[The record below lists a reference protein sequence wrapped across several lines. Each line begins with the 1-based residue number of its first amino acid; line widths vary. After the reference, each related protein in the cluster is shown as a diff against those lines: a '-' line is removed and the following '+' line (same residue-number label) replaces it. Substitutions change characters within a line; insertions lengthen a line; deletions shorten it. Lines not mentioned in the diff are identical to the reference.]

1 MKPIAWCGSSR
12 ADLTAFPSEAR
23 RMAGFE
29 LWQVQN
35 GDEPS
40 DSKPMPDVGIGVAEI
55 RIRLARA
62 FRVVYVAKFPEA
74 VYVLHAFE
82 KKARKTPKPD
92 IDLARKRYR
101 EMMSERRSWEK

>member
-1 MKPIAWCGSSR
+1 
-12 ADLTAFPSEAR
+12 
-23 RMAGFE
+23 MAGFE

-40 DSKPMPDVGIGVAEI
+40 DSKPMSDIGIGVAEI
-55 RIRLARA
+55 RIRLDRA
-62 FRVVYVAKFPEA
+62 FRVIYLAKLPEA

-82 KKARKTPKPD
+82 KKARKTPQPD

-101 EMMSERRSWEK
+101 DLMNERRSWKK